1 MQQYLTQISHCPL
14 FSHISDA
21 DILLALDL
29 LNAKVIR
36 TEKSAMILQQGTPSK
51 VFGIVLEGSAQVISI
66 DTAGNHT
73 LVTTLHA
80 GDLFAEAFAFSGIPF
95 LPVSVV
101 AAPDC
106 TALLLDHSR
115 MHMRRQSEFRAHPI
129 LIANLL
135 RIISS
140 KNLQLNQ
147 KITILSQRT
156 TRDKLMAYLLT
167 QQRIAGASRFIIP
180 LDRQELADYL
190 CVERSAMSAE
200 ISRMKKAGL
209 IACRKNEFEILS
221 PNHEDIPSDT
231 VK

>member
-1 MQQYLTQISHCPL
+1 MQQYLTQISRCPL
-14 FSHISDA
+14 FSRISSA
-21 DILLALDL
+21 DILHALDML
-29 LNAKVIR
+29 SAKILHF
-36 TEKSAMILQQGTPSK
+36 EKGSIILHQGTPTK
-51 VFGIVLEGSAQVISI
+51 VFGLVLEGSAQVIAS
-66 DTAGNHT
+66 DAGGNHT

-80 GDLFAEAFAFSGIPF
+80 SDLFAEAFAFSGISV

-101 AAPDC
+101 AVQEC

-115 MHMRRQSEFRAHPI
+115 MNMRRQSEYPAHPT

-135 RIISS
+135 RIVSR

-156 TRDKLMAYLLT
+156 TRDKLMAYLRIQQQLT
-167 QQRIAGASRFIIP
+167 GSSRFVIP

-200 ISRMKKAGL
+200 LSKMKKAGL

-221 PNHEDIPSDT
+221 LHHEEHRVQP
-231 VK
+231 

>member
-1 MQQYLTQISHCPL
+1 MQQYLTQISRCPL
-14 FSHISDA
+14 FFHISGEE
-21 DILLALDL
+21 ILRALDL
-29 LNAKVIR
+29 LSAKIVHA
-36 TEKSAMILQQGTPSK
+36 EKSSILLHQGAPAK
-51 VFGIVLEGSAQVISI
+51 VFGIILAGSAQVIAS
-66 DTAGNHT
+66 DTGGNHT
-73 LVTTLHA
+73 LIATLHA

-115 MHMRRQSEFRAHPI
+115 MHMRRQSEFPAHPL

-156 TRDKLMAYLLT
+156 TRDKLMAYLLI
-167 QQRIAGASRFIIP
+167 QQRLAGSSRFTIP

-200 ISRMKKAGL
+200 ISKMKKAGI

-221 PNHEDIPSDT
+221 VRHEDDSPLHD
-231 VK
+231 V